1 VKIRVLGCHGSDQVL
16 EKGRQVHQCRTCGFL
31 INDTVMVDA
40 GTVGAALTL
49 PQQRQIKQVLLSH
62 LHFDH
67 IKGLPTLADNLVD
80 EGNHSIVLSSIDQV
94 LDGLRVYVFN
104 GEVYPDFLTLP
115 DPQRSI
121 FVCRSIEVGKENEFG
136 GLRVTAVPV
145 NHLVPT
151 VGFIIRESDTSL
163 LYSGDTYD
171 TDDLWLAAAR
181 DRNLKAAF
189 IETSFPDEML
199 ELARVSKHLTPRL
212 LAKQFH
218 KLGRPDLPVY
228 VYHLKPRFRDE
239 IRRQLDTLGI
249 RHLTVLEEDQEILI

>member
-1 VKIRVLGCHGSDQVL
+1 ML
-16 EKGRQVHQCRTCGFL
+16 
-31 INDTVMVDA
+31 DA

-49 PQQRQIKQVLLSH
+49 AQQRQIKQVLLSH

-80 EGNHSIVLSSIDQV
+80 EGDHSIVLSSIHQV
-94 LDGLRVYVFN
+94 LDGLRAYIFN

-121 FVCRSIEVGKENEFG
+121 FVCRSIEAGKENEFC

-151 VGFIIRESDTSL
+151 VGFLIRERDASV

-171 TDDLWLAAAR
+171 TEELWRTAAR

-189 IETSFPDEML
+189 IETSFPDEMQD
-199 ELARVSKHLTPRL
+199 LARVSKHLTPAL

-228 VYHLKPRFRDE
+228 VYHVKPRFRDE
-239 IRRQLDTLGI
+239 IRQQLDRLGI
-249 RHLTVLEEDQEILI
+249 RHLTVLEEDQEITI